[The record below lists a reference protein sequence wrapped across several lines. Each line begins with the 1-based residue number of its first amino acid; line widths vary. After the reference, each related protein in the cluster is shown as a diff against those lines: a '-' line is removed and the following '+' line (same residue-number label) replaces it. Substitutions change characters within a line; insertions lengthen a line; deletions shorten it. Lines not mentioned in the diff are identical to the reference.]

1 MRLKPAAITP
11 DKLYNNIK
19 NNQNKCISF
28 GVSEN
33 IKQNKDVFEKS
44 DKIEKPS
51 VKNTNTIKEE
61 IKDGVKQSSQA
72 GKDDAPV
79 FFDYDQ
85 QNPKVRKK
93 IHINFSK
100 YKNLAELTQDYFY
113 KYINESVNSLGEF
126 AYTLEWEKEGHGVEI
141 PNCIL
146 IEDPADKIADDLIKM
161 TKDMSDVEYAAV
173 EGKEGLA
180 MLKEVDAQM
189 ETAKAKFK
197 KTGRRTLLKVD
208 NFDKICMQGLPFEI
222 GEYMKSVT
230 TSCADD
236 YGTTI
241 IFKTKSSHKILSEI
255 LEPHRCGII
264 CKAHN
269 YSNAQLGKIAEE
281 QIAKEA
287 PALTKLIEKEQEEI
301 NRPKNAQKTTP
312 EVETAVPEKPS
323 VKNTNTIKEEIKDGI
338 KQSAQKLEDAAKKE
352 LLEIK
357 SEITANLPGKRIGN
371 KFKKIFFLIIA
382 PLGAITG
389 AAVKFKDKILIF
401 LKGLKNENNSNSGTE
416 QK

>member
-19 NNQNKCISF
+19 NNQNKCVSF

-61 IKDGVKQSSQA
+61 IKDG
-72 GKDDAPV
+72 
-79 FFDYDQ
+79 
-85 QNPKVRKK
+85 
-93 IHINFSK
+93 
-100 YKNLAELTQDYFY
+100 
-113 KYINESVNSLGEF
+113 
-126 AYTLEWEKEGHGVEI
+126 
-141 PNCIL
+141 
-146 IEDPADKIADDLIKM
+146 
-161 TKDMSDVEYAAV
+161 
-173 EGKEGLA
+173 
-180 MLKEVDAQM
+180 
-189 ETAKAKFK
+189 
-197 KTGRRTLLKVD
+197 
-208 NFDKICMQGLPFEI
+208 
-222 GEYMKSVT
+222 
-230 TSCADD
+230 
-236 YGTTI
+236 
-241 IFKTKSSHKILSEI
+241 
-255 LEPHRCGII
+255 
-264 CKAHN
+264 
-269 YSNAQLGKIAEE
+269 
-281 QIAKEA
+281 
-287 PALTKLIEKEQEEI
+287 
-301 NRPKNAQKTTP
+301 
-312 EVETAVPEKPS
+312 
-323 VKNTNTIKEEIKDGI
+323 I

-352 LLEIK
+352 LQEIK